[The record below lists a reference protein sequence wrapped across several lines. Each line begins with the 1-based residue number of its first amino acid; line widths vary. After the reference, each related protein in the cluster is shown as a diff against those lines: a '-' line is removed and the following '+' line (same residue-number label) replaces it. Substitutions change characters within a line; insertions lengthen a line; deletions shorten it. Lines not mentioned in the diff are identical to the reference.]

1 MKDFSGQNLRGRNFK
16 GRDLAGADFS
26 GADIRGARFT
36 NANLR
41 GANFTGAKAGL
52 QKRWVILQAV
62 IAFMLSAILNFI
74 SVLLTAV
81 IVASL
86 LTPDG
91 IKQYTIFP
99 GLAVLFIVIAVNFAI
114 ARQGLTTKAFGT
126 IVLCVAVAV
135 AGAGAGAGAVLT
147 VLLSLYVARRVSKE
161 DEKFAL
167 ARSFGIALSALGGTN
182 FQGADLKKA
191 TFSGALLKN
200 TNFANSRKQAT
211 NLSHVCWKGAQKLNR
226 AQVGTSILV
235 ARNVRDLLAT
245 GEGINQNFEKANFR
259 GANLTEAKLNGANL
273 KRADLG
279 NAILTGADLQYANL
293 TEAQAIGTNF
303 TGAHLTGACLEAWNL
318 DHSTCLKDVDCQFIF
333 LLEHPN
339 SKGNRDR
346 RPHDPDREFAPGDFE
361 KLYQEAINIIEV
373 LLKDGMKN
381 GEAFRQALTS
391 LMQTHPEIT
400 PDAIQKIERKGDD
413 ALVTFAIPDDLD
425 LDKGKIERELQQAYQ
440 AEIKQ
445 LRGKVEELH
454 TLRAADAKEIALT
467 ALSHQPQTILNQIA
481 GNQAMTEQKNQATST
496 GSGSFV
502 NTGEMNLSGSTINL
516 GEISGT
522 VTNTINQLRDSTTAE
537 APQLADLL
545 TQLKSAI
552 ESSDLKD
559 DDKKDALE
567 QVAAISTVAQSKQ
580 PDEKASVM
588 RKAKKMLD
596 ATIAALPSTATLV
609 EACTKLLPTIA
620 KLLGIPL

>member
-135 AGAGAGAGAVLT
+135 AVLT

-182 FQGADLKKA
+182 FQGADLEKA

-318 DHSTCLKDVDCQFIF
+318 DHHVLQLSQAHQQTTEIMKQFEI
-333 LLEHPN
+333 L
-339 SKGNRDR
+339 
-346 RPHDPDREFAPGDFE
+346 PHF
-361 KLYQEAINIIEV
+361 V
-373 LLKDGMKN
+373 
-381 GEAFRQALTS
+381 
-391 LMQTHPEIT
+391 H
-400 PDAIQKIERKGDD
+400 
-413 ALVTFAIPDDLD
+413 
-425 LDKGKIERELQQAYQ
+425 
-440 AEIKQ
+440 IK
-445 LRGKVEELH
+445 R
-454 TLRAADAKEIALT
+454 
-467 ALSHQPQTILNQIA
+467 
-481 GNQAMTEQKNQATST
+481 T
-496 GSGSFV
+496 G
-502 NTGEMNLSGSTINL
+502 
-516 GEISGT
+516 
-522 VTNTINQLRDSTTAE
+522 
-537 APQLADLL
+537 
-545 TQLKSAI
+545 
-552 ESSDLKD
+552 
-559 DDKKDALE
+559 
-567 QVAAISTVAQSKQ
+567 
-580 PDEKASVM
+580 
-588 RKAKKMLD
+588 
-596 ATIAALPSTATLV
+596 
-609 EACTKLLPTIA
+609 
-620 KLLGIPL
+620 